1 MFIAKTGESSSPD
14 PKCRLTCVPLI
25 LIRPASLGPHRLLPR
40 ISYLII
46 LLTTLSVNTNRLQYL
61 TTFTSSP
68 LNAQTNRSG
77 VHGLQT
83 DPSSLIC

>member
-25 LIRPASLGPHRLLPR
+25 LIRPASLGPHRLLHR

-68 LNAQTNRSG
+68 
-77 VHGLQT
+77 
-83 DPSSLIC
+83 SSTLRPFGRGCMDYKPIPPL